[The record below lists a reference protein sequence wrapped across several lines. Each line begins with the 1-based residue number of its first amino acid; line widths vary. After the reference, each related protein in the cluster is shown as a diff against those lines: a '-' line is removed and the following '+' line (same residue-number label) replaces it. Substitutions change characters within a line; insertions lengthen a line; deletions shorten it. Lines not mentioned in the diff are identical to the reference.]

1 MEKGK
6 ERNKVVLSGRL
17 TDNPVLRRT
26 QAGRP
31 VCSVR
36 IAHHP
41 TGSTTEY
48 YDVAAWDV
56 TAKDLAA
63 LKRGTLITVI
73 GKLNIRSWRDSSGRE
88 RSAVEVKIKN
98 LKIEAAPAPRPKIDG
113 MRYAPRPD
121 RSWLIPD
128 EGTGDDG

>member
-1 MEKGK
+1 MERK

-41 TGSTTEY
+41 TGSTTAY
-48 YDVAAWDV
+48 YDVAAWDD

-63 LKRGTLITVI
+63 LKRGTLITVT
-73 GKLNIRSWRDSSGRE
+73 GKLNIRSWQDSSGRE

-98 LKIEAAPAPRPKIDG
+98 LKVEATPAPRPKFDG
-113 MRYAPRPD
+113 MRYAPKLD
-121 RSWLIPD
+121 RSYAIPD
-128 EGTGDDG
+128 DNGGDDG